1 MTITPARRNRGSL
14 ICAKLGPDP
23 AIIGAAE
30 ATIMNDT
37 SSPALVLCEAAAVAE
52 GVPQRHEVPGG
63 SLIVLKA
70 DGRLRVY
77 ANRCPHRGT
86 ELDWL
91 PGQFLD
97 PSGRHLQCATHGA
110 LFRPD
115 TGACIAGPCRGQ
127 ALEPVPFAVRAGRV
141 VLDAG

>member
-1 MTITPARRNRGSL
+1 MTIPPARRNRGSL

-70 DGRLRVY
+70 DGQLRVY